1 MEYTEELV
9 RKAYKKLKC
18 SIYFDKTQL
27 LLRQQLVEYEN
38 GSVNGKTRTI
48 DRKLREIHRALVSDD
63 NDKWEALQK
72 KILKSVSFKAFPKSL
87 ADSKEQAEKGKSQKE
102 F

>member
-38 GSVNGKTRTI
+38 GSVN
-48 DRKLREIHRALVSDD
+48 
-63 NDKWEALQK
+63 
-72 KILKSVSFKAFPKSL
+72 
-87 ADSKEQAEKGKSQKE
+87 
-102 F
+102 